1 MCELRETKR
10 WVLEYHPLV
19 CVYMLMY
26 VLNCCEWFY
35 LLVQVCCICIY
46 MVLSSSRRGFVWTFK
61 SSVVKRWH
69 ITCSRRWLVCFV
81 ASKLWC
87 NRCKLCY
94 IIYIY
99 SILVALVE
107 KFIFVL
113 YAIEVCFDT
122 KIMALE
128 ILVLQSLAVRLNV
141 NIYIYI
147 NNNLKYR
154 IREYYFSIS
163 FNDVINYISN
173 ERNIYIYDIEDNAI

>member
-1 MCELRETKR
+1 M
-10 WVLEYHPLV
+10 
-19 CVYMLMY
+19 
-26 VLNCCEWFY
+26 
-35 LLVQVCCICIY
+35 
-46 MVLSSSRRGFVWTFK
+46 
-61 SSVVKRWH
+61 
-69 ITCSRRWLVCFV
+69 
-81 ASKLWC
+81 
-87 NRCKLCY
+87 
-94 IIYIY
+94 
-99 SILVALVE
+99 
-107 KFIFVL
+107 

-173 ERNIYIYDIEDNAI
+173 ERNIYIYIYDIEDNAI